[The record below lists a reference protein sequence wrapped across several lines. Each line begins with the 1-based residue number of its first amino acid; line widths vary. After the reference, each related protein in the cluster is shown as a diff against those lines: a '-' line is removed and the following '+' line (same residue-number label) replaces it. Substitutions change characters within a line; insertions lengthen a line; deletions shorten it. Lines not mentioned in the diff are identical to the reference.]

1 MRLHIL
7 VLQESDEEMRNRLII
22 DGNAVYEIDDECV
35 KQKQNKN
42 SGRGGSCQCP
52 FAGPGQDKKQS
63 R

>member
-1 MRLHIL
+1 
-7 VLQESDEEMRNRLII
+7 MRNRLII